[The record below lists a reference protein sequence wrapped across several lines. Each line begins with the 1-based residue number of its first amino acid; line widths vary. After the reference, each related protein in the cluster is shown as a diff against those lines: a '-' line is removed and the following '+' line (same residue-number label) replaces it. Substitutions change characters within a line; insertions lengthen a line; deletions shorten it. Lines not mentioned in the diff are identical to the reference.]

1 MSKQDNNSKHTTKM
15 KTINIEL
22 TDEQHCM
29 LTRIAKGDKR
39 KVSDLIYL
47 ALSRGFEYMYD
58 ETVLHIEKVDSDYT
72 DEEKKQIAKNKK
84 LEATKGWNDLNFKEQ
99 KERGYDYVCKVM
111 SNYPSQKDFMPKF
124 AESFER
130 NVTEG
135 LA

>member
-15 KTINIEL
+15 KTINIKL

-29 LTRIAKGDKR
+29 IKRIAKGDKR

-58 ETVLHIEKVDSDYT
+58 ETSLHIDKVESDYT

-84 LEATKGWNDLNFKEQ
+84 LEATRGWNDLNFKEQ

-111 SNYPSQKDFMPKF
+111 SNYPSQKDFMPGF
-124 AESFER
+124 AESLER

-135 LA
+135 LV